1 MKNIFNV
8 SDEEKNRIKNL
19 HLVESEDERITS
31 VLNEQDEK
39 VDIRVDEPVMG
50 DDMVKTDISVMDKQI
65 EPLDDVGPEKS
76 VLPAHYHVFIWCRT
90 GQQKV
95 MIASPYGGLNPS
107 GGGTDLQTLSQIFYS
122 SVGSPAPG
130 QTVHI
135 GNASG
140 GGGTP
145 REDFCLTYVG
155 FEIRTQYLDTNVLAM
170 TTTNVDGIFTDCQDC
185 IQGGAVGS
193 PEGYCVDCVQGVM
206 TTYPNAQNPTAT
218 SCPPGFADLGPTNP
232 QNGPCVKCNQAL
244 GCQSVGWGFGPN
256 HFNSMSEC
264 QQSNCSPALPFEC
277 VTNPTNPNIS
287 VCTPQAGGQ
296 YSSFA
301 ACQAVCSSTSNSY
314 DCVDWTSPNGCQSVT
329 GSGGQFPTLDDCL
342 VSPCQC
348 DATILAWP
356 FYQNNPNNPQGN
368 WDGVPHDGPSN
379 PNALSQILSNVQNS
393 PAYTSSNTSQLQK
406 AKCREAAI
414 FHWQAN
420 STNVACCS
428 DQNWAIGAATS
439 DPLGCVGQNYINLIN
454 NNFIPNSPNWNNQG
468 CTWLQNAL
476 NTTMTNQAQYPSS
489 STAYCKLQGKIT
501 FLQNLM
507 QTGQSSYINGSVS
520 FTPPC

>member
-39 VDIRVDEPVMG
+39 MGMRVDEPVMG
-50 DDMVKTDISVMDKQI
+50 DDMVKTDFSIMDKEI
-65 EPLDDVGPEKS
+65 EPLDNDGPQKS
-76 VLPAHYHVFIWCRT
+76 VLPAHYHVFIWCKT

-107 GGGTDLQTLSQIFYS
+107 GGGTDLQDLSMIFYS
-122 SVGSPAPG
+122 SVGSPSPG
-130 QTVHI
+130 QTIHI
-135 GNASG
+135 GNVSG

-155 FEIRTQYLDTNVLAM
+155 FEIRTQYLDTNVLSM

-185 IQGGAVGS
+185 IQGGPTGG
-193 PEGYCVDCVQGVM
+193 PEGYCINCVQGVM
-206 TTYPNAQNPTAT
+206 TTYPNQQNPTAT
-218 SCPPGFADLGPTNP
+218 SCPPGYRDLGPINP
-232 QNGPCVKCNQAL
+232 QQGPCIE
-244 GCQSVGWGFGPN
+244 CQQGNCVGVGWGFGQN

-264 QQSNCSPALPFEC
+264 QQSPTCTPTQEHEC
-277 VTNPTNPNIS
+277 VNNAC
-287 VCTPQAGGQ
+287 VQQAGGQ
-296 YSSFA
+296 FPTLQD
-301 ACQAVCSSTSNSY
+301 CQNSGCGQQVTTY
-314 DCVDWTSPNGCQSVT
+314 NCTDWTSPTGCQPAQ
-329 GSGGQFPTLDDCL
+329 GSAGQFNTLDDCL

-348 DATILAWP
+348 DATVLAWP

-368 WDGVPHDGPSN
+368 WDGVPHDGPNN
-379 PNALSQILSNVQNS
+379 PNALNQILANVQNS
-393 PAYTSSNTSQLQK
+393 NAYNSTNPVQLQK

-428 DQNWAIGAATS
+428 DQNWAVGAATS
-439 DPLGCVGQNYINLIN
+439 DPLGCIGQNYINLIN
-454 NNFIPNSPNWNNQG
+454 NNFIPNSPNWNGLG

-476 NTTMTNQAQYPSS
+476 NTTTTNQAQYPPTSG
-489 STAYCKLQGKIT
+489 AYCKLQGKIN

-507 QTGQSSYINGSVS
+507 QTGQSSYINGNVS